1 MESTRQNQLLLP
13 AAYAPISEE
22 EMIYIEGGDSIS
34 PQQFVYNASTN
45 LIRLIGQ
52 AIIERTFT
60 GIQNMRDDG
69 LTVGGA
75 VKHYWNG
82 QPTRGKVM
90 TFVFAGFAGYAFY
103 VRAVQLINTALA
115 LYTEVKDNYLNN
127 NASSTTNASA
137 STDVTA
143 ATTAALTAA

>member
-34 PQQFVYNASTN
+34 PQQFAYNFTAN
-45 LIRLIGQ
+45 LSRLIGQ
-52 AIIERTFT
+52 YIFEEAWN
-60 GIQNMRDDG
+60 GMLNMRRDG

-75 VKHYWNG
+75 IKHYWNG
-82 QPTRGKVM
+82 RNKLGKFF
-90 TFVFAGFAGYAFY
+90 TFVSAGFAGYAVY
-103 VRAVQLINTALA
+103 VNAMQAINTALGI
-115 LYTEVKDNYLNN
+115 YTEVKDNYLNN
-127 NASSTTNASA
+127 NASSTTDASA

>member
-34 PQQFVYNASTN
+34 PQQFAYNFTAN
-45 LIRLIGQ
+45 LSRLIGQ
-52 AIIERTFT
+52 YIFEEAWN
-60 GIQNMRDDG
+60 GMLNMRRDG

-75 VKHYWNG
+75 IKHYWNG
-82 QPTRGKVM
+82 RNKLGKFF
-90 TFVFAGFAGYAFY
+90 TFVSAGFVGYAVY
-103 VRAVQLINTALA
+103 VNAMQAINTALGI
-115 LYTEVKDNYLNN
+115 YTEVKDSYLNSN
-127 NASSTTNASA
+127 TSSSDSSTTDA
-137 STDVTA
+137 TA